1 MDDEDERK
9 KLKVLGII
17 LLLIVCFCY
26 ILDINTTT
34 LVCCFVSLIIGASIG
49 SGICVNVDKIQTI
62 IDKKIE
68 KKYIFKE
75 NMVNSNNEKDIETN
89 RYGGNM
95 LYYVEEELN
104 EKIELFLERIIERYI
119 NSWYLSEF
127 GNDTAFIG
135 EIRYHCCYA
144 GRKILGL
151 IKKTDFE
158 NVIIEEVFP
167 QILLHFYRMGNCDNI
182 IKEDNNI
189 LCEFFK
195 EDTHYS
201 LRENSNCKKYL
212 NVLSEKILRKI
223 IDVKRISGKI
233 GDSNSFSGTWPSKSG
248 LYLLQDLLTNYIF
261 FPIVEFLSEPDNIN
275 KLFLQ
280 LIDGSSSSVNEANN
294 IQKNVMFLCGLEEN
308 LHSTLQDSLLQVK
321 LSTIIKNPRLLQT
334 FEIFLEDFNGPLA
347 LLQILRSLDSIH
359 KTLIKIDKIDDS
371 ELVLREIEFDLHQIY
386 ATWNVFVI
394 ENEKEVIKLNTTFL
408 NESIFKGLKNDLD
421 NKNIH
426 AIDKVIEEAYRKV
439 YEILSKN
446 FVVPFS
452 QSECYFGFLCGSS
465 PVDVDQF
472 QFSNKTLSL
481 NGSRNNSYEK
491 IPENSLSFSSFR
503 KRVWSVMVP
512 NTSLGN
518 NDNNE
523 EFEDECYEMT
533 PSVETPLDSA
543 EYNNLGIL
551 TILKSSTK
559 LSIRIE
565 DIEMRKDSITSRMY
579 YVYAIA
585 VISTDISTPEPT
597 SVEWVVLRKPEEFYT
612 LQQKLLEKH
621 GSALAQ
627 FQPLPPKKSITSRDK
642 IALLENL
649 PSFECF
655 LNDINHHTLLQ
666 KSDLFFNF
674 LSTPDEFKDSLTLSE
689 LNPWRIVKK
698 VPQKLSK
705 EKGKNL
711 KSFIL
716 NSLANLLASPSS
728 NIYGYYGRSHSNL
741 DTFSFND
748 NMSNSSIGESGDVV
762 LNNKCKNNSNIKNKD
777 YNSTSI
783 SKYDG
788 MNCIDE
794 CLSLSS
800 EIDKKMK
807 PTFYNTLLMFLLKI
821 ISLPKWILSPLLFIE
836 YLFSN
841 VLSNYVTNYLT
852 KEINLLLIPSTF
864 SYFISSLHSTIFDPN
879 YEIVTT
885 EEKNLRRQLARR
897 KFIDI
902 SLSIVPF
909 YSYFKINLKKYEH
922 SIENIFNSSQCQRLN
937 KQLVIVV
944 LDKIIDT
951 IFNK

>member
-1 MDDEDERK
+1 MRMRGEK
-9 KLKVLGII
+9 IKVLGII
-17 LLLIVCFCY
+17 FLLIICFCY
-26 ILDINTTT
+26 ILNINTTT
-34 LVCCFVSLIIGASIG
+34 LICCFVSLIIGISIG
-49 SGICVNVDKIQTI
+49 SGIIANIDKIQGI
-62 IDKKIE
+62 IDKKFE
-68 KKYIFKE
+68 KKYIMNEDMVNNKKVEGIERNRYSE
-75 NMVNSNNEKDIETN
+75 NM
-89 RYGGNM
+89 
-95 LYYVEEELN
+95 LFYVEEELN
-104 EKIELFLERIIERYI
+104 GKVELFLEKIIERYI

-127 GNDTAFIG
+127 ENDTAFIG
-135 EIRYHCCYA
+135 EIRHHCCYA
-144 GRKILGL
+144 GRKILSL

-158 NVIIEEVFP
+158 SVIIEEIFP
-167 QILLHFYRMGNCDNI
+167 QILLHFYRMGNCDNK
-182 IKEDNNI
+182 IKEDNII
-189 LCEFFK
+189 LSDFFK
-195 EDTHYS
+195 DDTHYS
-201 LRENSNCKKYL
+201 LRENFNCKKYL
-212 NVLSEKILRKI
+212 NILSEKVLKKI
-223 IDVKRISGKI
+223 IDVKRISGKV
-233 GDSNSFSGTWPSKSG
+233 GDSSSLNGTWPSKSG
-248 LYLLQDLLTNYIF
+248 LYLLQDLITNYIF
-261 FPIVEFLSEPDNIN
+261 YPIVEFLSEPDNIN

-280 LIDGSSSSVNEANN
+280 IIDGSSSNVYEINDNK
-294 IQKNVMFLCGLEEN
+294 KNVMFLYGLEEN
-308 LHSTLQDSLLQVK
+308 IHSALQDSLLQVK

-347 LLQILRSLDSIH
+347 LLQILKNLDSIH
-359 KTLIKIDKIDDS
+359 KILIKIDKVDDN

-386 ATWNVFVI
+386 ATWKVFVI
-394 ENEKEVIKLNTTFL
+394 ENEKEIIKLNTAFF

-421 NKNIH
+421 NKNIQ
-426 AIDKVIEEAYRKV
+426 AIDKVMEEAYRKV
-439 YEILSKN
+439 YEIISKN
-446 FVVPFS
+446 FVIPFS
-452 QSECYFGFLCGSS
+452 QSECYFGYLCGSS

-472 QFSNKTLSL
+472 QFSNNTLTT
-481 NGSRNNSYEK
+481 NGNKSNNCEK

-512 NTSLGN
+512 NTTNFSN
-518 NDNNE
+518 DDNNE
-523 EFEDECYEMT
+523 EIIDDCYEMT
-533 PSVETPLDSA
+533 PSVETPLDTA

-551 TILKSSTK
+551 TVLKSSTK

-565 DIEMRKDSITSRMY
+565 DIEMRRDSITSRMY

-655 LNDINHHTLLQ
+655 LNDINHHSLLQ

-674 LSTPDEFKDSLTLSE
+674 LSSPDEFKDSLTLSE

-698 VPQKLSK
+698 VPQKLSR

-728 NIYGYYGRSHSNL
+728 TIYGYYGRSHSNF

-748 NMSNSSIGESGDVV
+748 NMSNSSICESGDVI
-762 LNNKCKNNSNIKNKD
+762 LNNKYKNNISNKNRN
-777 YNSTSI
+777 YSNTSV
-783 SKYDG
+783 SKCDG
-788 MNCIDE
+788 INCINE
-794 CLSLSS
+794 CLCLSL
-800 EIDKKMK
+800 EIDKKEK
-807 PTFYNTLLMFLLKI
+807 PTFYNTLLTFILKI
-821 ISLPKWILSPLLFIE
+821 TSLPKWILCPLLFIE

-841 VLSNYVTNYLT
+841 VISSYMKNYLS
-852 KEINLLLIPSTF
+852 KEINMLLVPSIF
-864 SYFISSLHSTIFDPN
+864 SNIISSLHSTIFDPN

-897 KFIDI
+897 KFIDL
-902 SLSIVPF
+902 SLSIIPF
-909 YSYFKINLKKYEH
+909 YSYFKIHLKKYEH
-922 SIENIFNSSQCQRLN
+922 SIENIFNSSQCQELN

-944 LDKIIDT
+944 LDKIIDN